1 MKKKIIYKIFSNM
14 PVLETDR
21 LILRKIKLDDIDDM
35 YEYASDAS
43 VTKYLTW
50 YPHDSKAYTFE
61 YVSYLQGRYKVGDFF
76 DWAVTLKSNGKMIGT
91 CGFTRFDFFND
102 SAEIGYALNPKYHGR
117 GIATEAVARVIEF
130 GFKNLGLNRLEC
142 RYMVENIASR
152 RVMEKNGMIF
162 EGVRRQGVLVKGIYR
177 DVGVCAILKSDYN
190 CNE

>member
-1 MKKKIIYKIFSNM
+1 MKKKIIYKIFSNI

-35 YEYASDAS
+35 YEYASDAG

-102 SAEIGYALNPKYHGR
+102 FAEIGYALNPKYHGR

-162 EGVRRQGVLVKGIYR
+162 EGVRRQSVLVKGIYR